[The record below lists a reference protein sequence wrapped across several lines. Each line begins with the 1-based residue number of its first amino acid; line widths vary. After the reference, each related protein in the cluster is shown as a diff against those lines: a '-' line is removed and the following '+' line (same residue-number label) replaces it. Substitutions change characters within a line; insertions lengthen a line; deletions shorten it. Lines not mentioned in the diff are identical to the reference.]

1 MINHNH
7 NLNLTKDNKVTIE
20 ITTKTIKKAAKEVV
34 KVDITIKEIIDKTE
48 TIEAINKEVVVKIED
63 IDSKDKTTKVLF
75 MLEI

>member
-7 NLNLTKDNKVTIE
+7 NLNLTKDNKVIIE
-20 ITTKTIKKAAKEVV
+20 ITTKTIKKEVKEVV